1 MRVQKIRWVSHS
13 KFPIASVDVQPNGYR
28 FITGGADSFVRVWN
42 LMPVISPLYEDQ
54 GESTSESEDEIE
66 DNRVSEGSAL
76 PPKKSGKSVQEEN
89 GEDSKMVDG
98 HESES
103 DDGLSPEEKLKKE
116 QVEKEFDRDLKL
128 MEGLF

>member
-1 MRVQKIRWVSHS
+1 
-13 KFPIASVDVQPNGYR
+13 
-28 FITGGADSFVRVWN
+28 
-42 LMPVISPLYEDQ
+42 MPVISPLYEDQ
-54 GESTSESEDEIE
+54 GESTSESEVEIE

-89 GEDSKMVDG
+89 GEDSKMADG

-116 QVEKEFDRDLKL
+116 
-128 MEGLF
+128 